1 MLLGSVA
8 GTRAPQILFRGPNI
22 GVGGFLRD
30 GKSIVVV
37 RTVEQDIALMRIADP
52 KTLIPLTKDAGSEA
66 QPAQSPDGRWLAF
79 TSGQSGHAEIVLA
92 EFQDDGTKVT
102 LGEQRLPVSSG
113 AGGVDPHWRKDGK
126 EIVYTAPSG
135 QLMSVSV
142 DLAGKSVTLGRPTP
156 LPINPADLGG
166 SGDNWAVNSTHTLF
180 VILEAPRASRQT
192 FRVIVG
198 K

>member
-1 MLLGSVA
+1 
-8 GTRAPQILFRGPNI
+8 
-22 GVGGFLRD
+22 
-30 GKSIVVV
+30 
-37 RTVEQDIALMRIADP
+37 
-52 KTLIPLTKDAGSEA
+52 
-66 QPAQSPDGRWLAF
+66 
-79 TSGQSGHAEIVLA
+79 VLA

-180 VILEAPRASRQT
+180 CDSRGAT
-192 FRVIVG
+192 GEPADVSGGSGEVRRPPHPSDSRNFLG
-198 K
+198 